1 MQLTYFEIHTA
12 HFKDFTGREAIYYSL
27 KFKYFSCNLVLLF
40 STCNTSNQLQ
50 LHQLQFTTLA
60 TQTTSEAASEIYK
73 YAPLAIL
80 ICCTVSNPTLHARLP
95 SIKYIRFSVES
106 AVHWPATGL
115 QLKCSTLALRSCKL
129 QVDKY
134 QVAILCSS
142 KHQLLLYNICNCIV
156 RHQWM

>member
-1 MQLTYFEIHTA
+1 MQLTDFEIHTA

-73 YAPLAIL
+73 YAPLATL

-115 QLKCSTLALRSCKL
+115 HFRTPMDVVNSFWWLHRKKEKQDLFMVEGGGGGGLMK
-129 QVDKY
+129 V
-134 QVAILCSS
+134 
-142 KHQLLLYNICNCIV
+142 
-156 RHQWM
+156 